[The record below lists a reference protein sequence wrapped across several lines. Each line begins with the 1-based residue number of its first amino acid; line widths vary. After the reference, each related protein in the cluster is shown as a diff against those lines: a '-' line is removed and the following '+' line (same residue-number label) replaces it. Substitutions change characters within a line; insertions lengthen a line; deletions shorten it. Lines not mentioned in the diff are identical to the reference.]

1 MARALKPLVL
11 AIDIG
16 SSSVRTALF
25 VEAGARII
33 DSTASRQY
41 SLNYTADGGAELD
54 PAVLL
59 RGAQGCVS
67 QTLRMREKSPTR
79 CRLPIIAVA
88 ASAFWHSL
96 LGLDRNGRVLTPV
109 FTWADSRSAADAA
122 ALRRTISER
131 RIQLRT
137 GCMLRAAFWPAKLHW
152 LRRTR
157 PSLFKNVQSWVSP
170 AAWIFRELFGFEATS
185 HSMASGTGLYNLPEE
200 KWDADLCDLSD
211 VGLEQ
216 LGPLRDSARA
226 KPEVRKELR
235 DAVIFAAIGDGA
247 ASNLG
252 SGADAPGKFAINV
265 GTSGAVRA
273 LQRKDQRPRTQV
285 PRGLFKYVVDRDRF
299 VIGGAVSN
307 AGNLHRWCLR
317 ELHLGGEKQA
327 EKALSRTAAAEDS
340 LTVLPFWVNERAPTW
355 PVDLRGTINGLT
367 PVTTAADVF
376 RAAATSTFYRLA
388 EILEQLQSVLGEA
401 EEVIVS
407 GGILHS
413 PASLAILADS
423 LGCEIRVCRE
433 PESSLRGASIH
444 ALEQLGQ
451 AVKAPPAGQLIRH
464 RPALAAKHRAR
475 REQQN
480 ALEQRLA

>member
-1 MARALKPLVL
+1 MPSRRRSLVL
-11 AIDIG
+11 AMDIG
-16 SSSVRTALF
+16 SSSLRTALF
-25 VEAGARII
+25 TEAGARLVA
-33 DSTASRQY
+33 STASQQY
-41 SLNYTADGGAELD
+41 SLKYTGDGGAELE

-59 RGAQGCVS
+59 RSARSCVS
-67 QTLRMREKSPTR
+67 RTLRVRENSPKH
-79 CRLPIIAVA
+79 CGSPILAVA
-88 ASAFWHSL
+88 GSAFWHSL
-96 LGLDRNGRVLTPV
+96 LGLDRSGWVITPV
-109 FTWADSRSAADAA
+109 FTWADSRSTADAA

-170 AAWIFRELFGFEATS
+170 AAWIFRELFGFEAIS

-317 ELHLGGEKQA
+317 ELLGGEKQA

-355 PVDLRGTINGLT
+355 PVDLRGTITGLT

-433 PESSLRGASIH
+433 PESSLRGASIL

-464 RPALAAKHRAR
+464 RAALAAKHRAR
-475 REQQN
+475 REEQN
-480 ALEQRLA
+480 AFEQRLA